1 MKRFDPL
8 LIYSLGIIAIA
19 SPAQAGWPHG
29 NGWRPSPVLTVQA
42 TPGGTQAELD
52 ANKAIVRRFIQEV
65 HDEGKFDVF
74 NELFAPDYVNHSA
87 PAGANNRQAREQSIK
102 AFRAGAPDLH
112 VTIDD
117 MIAEGDK
124 VALRWTTRG
133 TERGSVRT
141 PLGVTPPTERAI
153 DIPGINIFRIVNG
166 KIAEEW
172 IVWDTLAWAQQLGL
186 VARPPAPAK

>member
-8 LIYSLGIIAIA
+8 LIFSLGVIAIA
-19 SPAQAGWPHG
+19 APAQAGWPHG
-29 NGWRPSPVLTVQA
+29 NGWRPMPALLVQA
-42 TPGGTQAELD
+42 IPGGTQAELE
-52 ANKAIVRRFIQEV
+52 ANKAIVRRFIKEV

-74 NELFAPDYVNHSA
+74 NELFAADYVNHSA
-87 PAGANNRQAREQSIK
+87 PAGANNRQAREQSIR
-102 AFRAGAPDLH
+102 AFRTGAPDLH

-133 TERGSVRT
+133 TEHGSVRT
-141 PLGVTPPTERAI
+141 PLGVTPSTERAI
-153 DIPGINIFRIVNG
+153 DIPGINIFHIVNG

>member
-1 MKRFDPL
+1 MKRFDLL
-8 LIYSLGIIAIA
+8 LIFSLGVIAIA
-19 SPAQAGWPHG
+19 SPAQAAWPHAD
-29 NGWRPSPVLTVQA
+29 GWRPMPALLVQA
-42 TPGGTQAELD
+42 TPGGTQAGLD
-52 ANKAIVRRFIQEV
+52 ANKAIVRRFVQEV

-102 AFRAGAPDLH
+102 AFRAGAPVLH

-133 TERGSVRT
+133 TEHGSVRT

-153 DIPGINIFRIVNG
+153 DIPGINIFRVVNG

-172 IVWDTLAWAQQLGL
+172 IVWDTPSWAQQLGL
-186 VARPPAPAK
+186 VARPPQPAK

>member
-1 MKRFDPL
+1 MKRFDPPL
-8 LIYSLGIIAIA
+8 LFSLGVIAIA
-19 SPAQAGWPHG
+19 APAQAGWPHA

-42 TPGGTQAELD
+42 SPGAAQAGLE

-74 NELFAPDYVNHSA
+74 NELFAADYVNHSA
-87 PAGANNRQAREQSIK
+87 PFGANNRQAREQSLK

-141 PLGVTPPTERAI
+141 PLGVTPATERAI

-172 IVWDTLAWAQQLGL
+172 IVWDTLSWAQQLGL
-186 VARPPAPAK
+186 VSRPPPPAK

>member
-1 MKRFDPL
+1 MKRFDLL
-8 LIYSLGIIAIA
+8 LISSLGVVVIAPA
-19 SPAQAGWPHG
+19 AQAAWPYASGWQAM
-29 NGWRPSPVLTVQA
+29 PVLTVQA
-42 TPGGTQAELD
+42 TPAGTQAGLD
-52 ANKAIVRRFIQEV
+52 ANKAIIRRFIKEV
-65 HDEGKFDVF
+65 HDEGKFEVF

-87 PAGANNRQAREQSIK
+87 PPGANNREAREQSIK

-141 PLGVTPPTERAI
+141 PLGVTPATERAI
-153 DIPGINIFRIVNG
+153 DIPGINIFRVVNG
-166 KIAEEW
+166 KMTDEW
-172 IVWDTLAWAQQLGL
+172 IVWDTLSWAQQLGL
-186 VARPPAPAK
+186 VSRLPQPAK

>member
-1 MKRFDPL
+1 MGRRQPDADGCGAP
-8 LIYSLGIIAIA
+8 A
-19 SPAQAGWPHG
+19 AQAAWPHA
-29 NGWRPSPVLTVQA
+29 NGRRP
-42 TPGGTQAELD
+42 ELE

-74 NELFAPDYVNHSA
+74 NELFAADYVNHSA
-87 PAGANNRQAREQSIK
+87 PFGANNRQAQEQSIK

-141 PLGVTPPTERAI
+141 PLGVTPSTERAI

-166 KIAEEW
+166 KIAEGW
-172 IVWDTLAWAQQLGL
+172 IVWDTLSWAQQLGL
-186 VARPPAPAK
+186 VSRPPQPAK

>member
-1 MKRFDPL
+1 MG
-8 LIYSLGIIAIA
+8 LILSFFRDA
-19 SPAQAGWPHG
+19 SPPRDYSRLKQGTA
-29 NGWRPSPVLTVQA
+29 RPASA
-42 TPGGTQAELD
+42 
-52 ANKAIVRRFIQEV
+52 R
-65 HDEGKFDVF
+65 
-74 NELFAPDYVNHSA
+74 HSA
-87 PAGANNRQAREQSIK
+87 PFGANNRQAREQSIK

-141 PLGVTPPTERAI
+141 PLGVTPATERAI
-153 DIPGINIFRIVNG
+153 DIPGINIFRVVNG

-172 IVWDTLAWAQQLGL
+172 IVWDTLGWAQQLGL
-186 VARPPAPAK
+186 VSRPPQPAK